1 VPANDAHCVF
11 DGVLQINRQ
20 EDDDDNEE
28 EEEEEEECRGVFKEP
43 LLLRDEVM
51 KSENM
56 LLKMFELSF

>member
-1 VPANDAHCVF
+1 VSANDAHCVF

-20 EDDDDNEE
+20 QNDDDN
-28 EEEEEEECRGVFKEP
+28 EEEEEECRGVFKEP
-43 LLLRDEVM
+43 LSLRDEVM